1 MFISVILGLS
11 VVTPYYYNSCIHN
24 MGNIGPMGAVHAALA
39 PAFTKLIDQKAY
51 NGVNVREE
59 IYNDLNHESILDMCC
74 GTGFSTKP
82 GTVGLDTSK
91 EMIQFA
97 KMYNPGRKYI
107 LANAED
113 YGEDNSYDVVTCM
126 FAFHEMPNY
135 AHVTIVEN
143 AKRIAREK
151 VVIVDI
157 STSYKPSPMMLSGE
171 PYILNYLVT
180 IDSILEEFDKKIIV
194 PNHVD
199 MWELNLK

>member
-11 VVTPYYYNSCIHN
+11 VVTPYYYNNCIHN

-59 IYNDLNHESILDMCC
+59 IYNGLDYDSILDLCC

-97 KMYNPGRKYI
+97 KMYNPGRTFI

-113 YGEDNSYDVVTCM
+113 YGEDNS
-126 FAFHEMPNY
+126 
-135 AHVTIVEN
+135 
-143 AKRIAREK
+143 
-151 VVIVDI
+151 
-157 STSYKPSPMMLSGE
+157 
-171 PYILNYLVT
+171 
-180 IDSILEEFDKKIIV
+180 
-194 PNHVD
+194 
-199 MWELNLK
+199 